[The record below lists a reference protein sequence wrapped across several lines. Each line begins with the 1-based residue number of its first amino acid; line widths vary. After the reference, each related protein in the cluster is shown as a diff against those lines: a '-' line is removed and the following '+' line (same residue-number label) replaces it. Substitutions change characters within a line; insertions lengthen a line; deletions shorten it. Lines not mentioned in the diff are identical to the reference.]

1 MVFLRSVSRLSRPA
15 SSLLVSKTS
24 PSVTSRGASL
34 LRQTG
39 GVRTLTAT
47 HNPQAKILLVLYD
60 GGKHA
65 EEVPELLGTTENEL
79 GIRKWLE
86 DQGHTL
92 VTTSDKEGAN
102 SKFDQEL
109 VDSEIII
116 TTPFHPGY
124 LTAERLAKAKK
135 LKIAI
140 TAGIGSDHVDL
151 NAANKTNGGVT
162 VAEVT
167 GSNVVSVAEHVLM
180 TILALVRNFV
190 PAHEQIQAGEWN
202 VAAAAKNE
210 YDLEGKVVGT
220 VAVGRIGER
229 VLRRLK
235 PFDCKEL
242 LYFDY
247 QPLKPE
253 IEQEIG
259 CRRVENLEEMLAQCD
274 VVTINCPLHE
284 KTRGLFNKELI
295 SKMKKGSWL
304 VNTARGAIVV
314 KEDVAD
320 ALASGHLRGY
330 GGDVWFPQ
338 PAPKEHPLR
347 YAKNPFGGGN
357 AMVPHMSGT
366 SLDAQKRYAD
376 GTKAILKTYFAGTDD
391 YRPEDLI
398 VHKGD
403 YATKAYGQRAEARP
417 NKA

>member
-1 MVFLRSVSRLSRPA
+1 MVFTHSFCRSVRPA
-15 SSLLVSKTS
+15 SRLLWARAAAPARASTTPFVSHALFKQGQS
-24 PSVTSRGASL
+24 
-34 LRQTG
+34 
-39 GVRTLTAT
+39 RTLTAT
-47 HNPQAKILLVLYD
+47 HNLQSKVLLVLYD
-60 GGKHA
+60 GHEHA
-65 EEVPELLGTTENEL
+65 KEVPELLGTTENEL
-79 GIRKWLE
+79 GLRSWLTE
-86 DQGHTL
+86 QGHTL
-92 VTTSDKEGAN
+92 VTTSDKEGEA
-102 SKFDQEL
+102 STFDKEL
-109 VDSEIII
+109 VDAEIII

-135 LKIAI
+135 LKLAI

-151 NAANKTNGGVT
+151 NAANEHKVT

-167 GSNVVSVAEHVLM
+167 GSNVVSVAEHVVM
-180 TILALVRNFV
+180 TILVLVRNFV
-190 PAHEQIQAGEWN
+190 PAHEQIEAGRWN
-202 VAAAAKNE
+202 VAEVAKNE
-210 YDLEGKVVGT
+210 YDLENKVVGT

-253 IEQEIG
+253 VEKEIG
-259 CRRVENLEEMLAQCD
+259 CRRVESLEEMLGQCD

-295 SKMKKGSWL
+295 SKMKPGSWL

-314 KEDVAD
+314 KEDVAE
-320 ALASGHLRGY
+320 ALKSGHLRGY

-338 PAPKEHPLR
+338 PAPQEHPLR

-366 SLDAQKRYAD
+366 SLDAQKRYAE
-376 GTKAILKTYFAGTDD
+376 GTKSILATYFSGKDD
-391 YRPEDLI
+391 YRLQDLI
-398 VHKGD
+398 VHKGE
-403 YATKAYGQRAEARP
+403 YATKAYGQRTQ
-417 NKA
+417 K